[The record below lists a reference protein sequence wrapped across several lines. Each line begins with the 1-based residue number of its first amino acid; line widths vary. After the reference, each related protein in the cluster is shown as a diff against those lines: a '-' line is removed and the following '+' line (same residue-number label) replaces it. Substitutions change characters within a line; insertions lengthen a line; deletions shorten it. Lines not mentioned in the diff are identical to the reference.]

1 VVINCSQPNNC
12 NFILATSARCGV
24 LNLLD
29 AQKVRR
35 NKRAG
40 AALRMQLYKSMIAQ
54 GKMDRIAPRGKGAA
68 VTGIRHI

>member
-1 VVINCSQPNNC
+1 
-12 NFILATSARCGV
+12 

-54 GKMDRIAPRGKGAA
+54 GKMDRIAPRGKVAA